1 MRHIH
6 LFRTAALALILPAL
20 ITDASA
26 QDRRDQR
33 GGGAVAI
40 PHAAPAAA
48 APHIAAPVEAPHV
61 AAPAPQVHVAAPVQ
75 QHFAAPAPHINAAP
89 HITSVQPQHPAT
101 PQIAHHDTAA
111 ARRDV
116 SHVDLGHGNGNHAN
130 AAAGTTRQQQLSH
143 TNRANTNRANT
154 NGAVNGVTQRGES
167 ANRNAASVKGNN
179 PGNTGANVT
188 TSGAAASKGTNATNA
203 NSLNN
208 ANKNNANNANPATIG
223 QGAGAR
229 GRNAVNQQ
237 AQTTAQAQAQ
247 AQARAQ
253 IYAAGRK
260 PVLRNPVF
268 ADAAR
273 RDPALRALA
282 RATFQ
287 GRFAA
292 FRDHDR
298 FRDRDRFRGIVIGW
312 AGPVFWPYAYD
323 DFVDYTFYPYGND
336 TFWPYA
342 YDDVYESIFG
352 GYAPYATAY
361 ASARTR
367 ERRYATRNLPPPGT
381 PLVCSG
387 DAAGLTDYP
396 IEQIVQQVQPTDDQ
410 RVLLNNLK
418 DTIAKAVNLL
428 QSSCPTDLPSTPV
441 GRLAQMRQ
449 RIESM
454 LQAVQIVRPAL
465 EKLYASLNDEQK
477 ERFIALEG
485 APAPGGTTRTA
496 RQQPNLA
503 QACGSSGQQITSLPI
518 NQIEQIVHPNDVQRA
533 ALQELADATAKAAA
547 TLKENCPQDQPLTP
561 PARLATMEQRLN
573 AMLQALNTEQPA
585 LAKFYNS
592 LTDEQKA
599 RFDRMPP
606 PRTA

>member
-6 LFRTAALALILPAL
+6 FFRTAALALIVPAL
-20 ITDASA
+20 MTNASA
-26 QDRRDQR
+26 QDRLR
-33 GGGAVAI
+33 GGGAGAV
-40 PHAAPAAA
+40 PHAAAA
-48 APHIAAPVEAPHV
+48 APAPRMAAPVAAPHV
-61 AAPAPQVHVAAPVQ
+61 SAPAPQMHMAAPVQ

-89 HITSVQPQHPAT
+89 HITSVQPHIATPHIAT
-101 PQIAHHDTAA
+101 PQIAHHDIAA
-111 ARRDV
+111 TRREA
-116 SHVDLGHGNGNHAN
+116 SHVDLGHGNHAN
-130 AAAGTTRQQQLSH
+130 TATAITRQQQLSH
-143 TNRANTNRANT
+143 ANSANTNRVNT
-154 NGAVNGVTQRGES
+154 NNAVNGVTQRGGL
-167 ANRNAASVKGNN
+167 ANRNAASLKGNN
-179 PGNTGANVT
+179 PGNTGANVP
-188 TSGAAASKGTNATNA
+188 TSAAAATRGNATN
-203 NSLNN
+203 NNLNN
-208 ANKNNANNANPATIG
+208 PNKNNANNANPATIG
-223 QGAGAR
+223 QAR

-237 AQTTAQAQAQ
+237 AQTTAQ

-273 RDPALRALA
+273 RDPALRSLA

-292 FRDHDR
+292 FRDHNR

-323 DFVDYTFYPYGND
+323 DFVDYTFYPYAND

-352 GYAPYATAY
+352 GYAPYSTAY

-367 ERRYATRNLPPPGT
+367 ERRYAARNPAAAGLPPAGT

-410 RVLLNNLK
+410 RALLNNLK
-418 DTIAKAVNLL
+418 DSIAKAVNLL
-428 QSSCPTDLPSTPV
+428 QSSCPTDLPSTPI

-465 EKLYASLNDEQK
+465 EKFYASLNDEQK
-477 ERFIALEG
+477 ERFIAIEG
-485 APAPGGTTRTA
+485 APIPGGTTRTA

-503 QACGSSGQQITSLPI
+503 QACGSTGQQITSLPI

-533 ALQELADATAKAAA
+533 ALQDLADATAKAAA
-547 TLKENCPQDQPLTP
+547 TLKENCPQDQSLTP
-561 PARLATMEQRLN
+561 PARLAAMEQRLN

-592 LTDEQKA
+592 LSDEQRA

-606 PRTA
+606 PRVS

>member
-6 LFRTAALALILPAL
+6 LFRTAALAVVLPAL
-20 ITDASA
+20 ITNASA
-26 QDRRDQR
+26 QERKDQR
-33 GGGAVAI
+33 GGGAGPAAAVQ
-40 PHAAPAAA
+40 HAAPPAP
-48 APHIAAPVEAPHV
+48 APHIAAPAAVPHV
-61 AAPAPQVHVAAPVQ
+61 AAPAPQVHVAVPVQ
-75 QHFAAPAPHINAAP
+75 QHIAAPAPHINATP
-89 HITSVQPQHPAT
+89 HITSVQPQHIAT

-111 ARRDV
+111 TRREA

-130 AAAGTTRQQQLSH
+130 AAAGTTRQQQLLH
-143 TNRANTNRANT
+143 ANGANTNRVNT
-154 NGAVNGVTQRGES
+154 NGAVNGITQRGGS
-167 ANRNAASVKGNN
+167 ANRNAASLKGNN

-188 TSGAAASKGTNATNA
+188 TSGPAATRGANATN
-203 NSLNN
+203 NNNLNN

-223 QGAGAR
+223 QAR
-229 GRNAVNQQ
+229 GRNAVNQP
-237 AQTTAQAQAQ
+237 AQTTAQVQAQ

-268 ADAAR
+268 TDAAR

-298 FRDRDRFRGIVIGW
+298 FRDRDHFRGIVIGW

-323 DFVDYTFYPYGND
+323 DFVDYTFYPYAND

-342 YDDVYESIFG
+342 YDDVYQSIFG

-367 ERRYATRNLPPPGT
+367 EHRYATRNLPPPGT

-418 DTIAKAVNLL
+418 DNITKAVNLL
-428 QSSCPTDLPSTPV
+428 QSSCPTDLPSTPI

-454 LQAVQIVRPAL
+454 LQAVQIGRPAL

-485 APAPGGTTRTA
+485 APTPGGTTRTA

-503 QACGSSGQQITSLPI
+503 QACGSTGQQITGLPI
-518 NQIEQIVHPNDVQRA
+518 NQIEQIVHPSDVQRT

-547 TLKENCPQDQPLTP
+547 TLKENCPQDQSLTP

-573 AMLQALNTEQPA
+573 AMLRALNTEQPA

-592 LTDEQKA
+592 LSDEQKA

-606 PRTA
+606 PRVA